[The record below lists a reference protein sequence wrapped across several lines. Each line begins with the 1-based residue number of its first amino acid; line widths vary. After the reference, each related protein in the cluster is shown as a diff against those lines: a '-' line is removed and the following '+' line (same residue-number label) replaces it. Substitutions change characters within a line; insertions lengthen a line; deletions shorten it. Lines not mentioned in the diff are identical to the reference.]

1 MRDHD
6 LGLRKISFFLSLPAS
21 TLSGWDKKFDVAM
34 RPTKIPDKR
43 GKKNKVTAD
52 MVRTIIEIAEHYKA
66 KEKRIRLKSFTR
78 MLEEEKNIFLSSKT
92 VGDILTANN
101 LRSPKTRQKRPQF
114 YQKLRREIPNGL
126 VSIDGSEI
134 EVHIEDEI
142 IKLNLE
148 MAVDTNSFAHTA
160 FSISKEETSKEFIK
174 VLKSHCLKWGTPV
187 GIVSDSGSANLSDIS
202 RKFLDSHDIKHV
214 PAGPANPKGNG
225 TIEGAFSQFKKI
237 VGVIRIDTSSPEAL
251 AESVLQKVVS
261 VYIKMRNSMSLLRD
275 SRAPAARMVE
285 PISEKIRNNLKL
297 ELQNRIDLKTD
308 KVDDHHKIDLLR
320 CLIKSLKIPTEVAAI
335 NRAEKSITFYNMK
348 AILAAEEAFV
358 KAVNRKKGRLTLPYF
373 FGILKRI
380 QQEQDDQAYEQQC
393 RERYNY
399 GQLKKRVIDQLQ
411 QNEQKQTTVENVLD
425 IMLTAFSSPA
435 KYITDM
441 ALRRAQEWTM
451 ELIKATK
458 YVGALRKKFQDS
470 LARMSQLEPDIKE
483 KIWMYVDDLLNQKN
497 SGKSVTCFS

>member
-1 MRDHD
+1 MR
-6 LGLRKISFFLSLPAS
+6 LI
-21 TLSGWDKKFDVAM
+21 
-34 RPTKIPDKR
+34 KIPDKR
-43 GKKNKVTAD
+43 GRRSKVTPD
-52 MVRTIIEIAEHYKA
+52 MVRAIIEIAGQYKA
-66 KEKRIRLKSFTR
+66 KEQRIRLDSFTR
-78 MLEEEKNIFLSSKT
+78 MLKEEENISLSAKT
-92 VGDILTANN
+92 VGNILTAND
-101 LRSPKTRQKRPQF
+101 LRSPKTRQKRPRF
-114 YQKLRREIPNGL
+114 YQKLRREISNGL
-126 VSIDGSEI
+126 VSVDGSEI
-134 EVHIEDEI
+134 KVHIEDQI

-160 FSISKEETSKEFIK
+160 FSISKEETSEEFIK
-174 VLKSHCLKWGTPV
+174 VLKAHCQKWGTPV

-202 RKFLDSHDIKHV
+202 RDFLDSHDIKHV

-251 AESVLQKVVS
+251 AESVLQKIVS
-261 VYIKMRNSMSLLRD
+261 VYIKMRNSMALIRD
-275 SRAPAARMVE
+275 IRSPATRMVE
-285 PISEKIRNNLKL
+285 STSEEVRDNLKRK
-297 ELQNRIDLKTD
+297 LQSRIDLKTSTT
-308 KVDDHHKIDLLR
+308 DDCHKIDLLR
-320 CLIKSLKIPTEVAAI
+320 CLTKSLKIPVEVAAV
-335 NRAEKSITFYNMK
+335 NRAEKTITFYNMK

-380 QQEQDDQAYEQQC
+380 QQEQDDRAYEQQC

-399 GQLKKRVIDQLQ
+399 GQLKKQIMDQQQ
-411 QNEQKQTTVENVLD
+411 QNEQKQTTVENVID

-458 YVGALRKKFQDS
+458 YVGTLRKKFQDS

-483 KIWMYVDDLLNQKN
+483 QIWLYVDDLLNQKH
-497 SGKSVTCFS
+497 SGKSVTRFS

>member
-6 LGLRKISFFLSLPAS
+6 LGLRKISFLLLLPAS
-21 TLSGWDKKFDVAM
+21 TLSGWDKAFDVAM
-34 RPTKIPDKR
+34 RSTKIPDKR

-52 MVRTIIEIAEHYKA
+52 TVRTIIEIAEHYKT
-66 KEKRIRLKSFTR
+66 KEQRIRLKSFTR
-78 MLEEEKNIFLSSKT
+78 MLEEEKNISLSSKT

-134 EVHIEDEI
+134 EVHIEDQI

-160 FSISKEETSKEFIK
+160 FSISKEETSEAFIK

-187 GIVSDSGSANLSDIS
+187 GIVSDSGSANLSNIS
-202 RKFLDSHDIKHV
+202 RDFLDSHDIKHV
-214 PAGPANPKGNG
+214 SAGPANPKGNG
-225 TIEGAFSQFKKI
+225 TIEGAFGQFKKI
-237 VGVIRIDTSSPEAL
+237 VGVIRLDTSSPEAL
-251 AESVLQKVVS
+251 AESVLQKIVS
-261 VYIKMRNSMSLLRD
+261 VYIKMRNSMALIRD
-275 SRAPAARMVE
+275 IRSPATRMVE
-285 PISEKIRNNLKL
+285 PIPEEARENLKRK
-297 ELQNRIDLKTD
+297 LQNRIDLKTSTT
-308 KVDDHHKIDLLR
+308 DDCHKIDLLR
-320 CLIKSLKIPTEVAAI
+320 CLTKSLKIPVEIAAV
-335 NRAEKSITFYNMK
+335 NRAEKTITFYNMK

-358 KAVNRKKGRLTLPYF
+358 KAVNRKKDRLTLPYF

-399 GQLKKRVIDQLQ
+399 GQLKKQIIDQQ
-411 QNEQKQTTVENVLD
+411 QRDEQKQTTVENVLD

-451 ELIKATK
+451 ELMKATK
-458 YVGALRKKFQDS
+458 YVGTLRKKFQDS
-470 LARMSQLEPDIKE
+470 LARMSQLDSDIKE
-483 KIWMYVDDLLNQKN
+483 KMWVYIDGLLNQKT